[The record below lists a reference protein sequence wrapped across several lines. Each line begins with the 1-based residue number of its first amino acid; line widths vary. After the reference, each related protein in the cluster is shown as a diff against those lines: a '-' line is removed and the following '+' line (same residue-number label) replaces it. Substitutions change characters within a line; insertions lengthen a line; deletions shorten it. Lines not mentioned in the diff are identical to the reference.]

1 MLGKHSLLMDLSPT
15 ERLVDFIFG
24 GGWEEFLGEWIVR
37 LCWYLRWLLP
47 AYYADHTYGLFRDIE
62 QRLGYDEDKIMTD
75 LNCGKVRGGLR
86 LLPLNTHGHSLCMSQ
101 FSLLPPPNYPP

>member
-1 MLGKHSLLMDLSPT
+1 MVLGKHSLLMDLSPT

-86 LLPLNTHGHSLCMSQ
+86 LLPLNTHGHSLCMSVVT
-101 FSLLPPPNYPP
+101 LLTSV